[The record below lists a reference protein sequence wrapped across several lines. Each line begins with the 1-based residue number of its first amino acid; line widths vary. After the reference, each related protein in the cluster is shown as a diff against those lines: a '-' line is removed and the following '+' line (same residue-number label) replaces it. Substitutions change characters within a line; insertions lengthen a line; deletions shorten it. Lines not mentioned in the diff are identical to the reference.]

1 MSSILILLALSALS
15 GFVLGIG
22 YFSWPAILVAGAV
35 LAPVCAVVLQ
45 NQDFDALPGI
55 SVIVACLTINQAAY
69 VVGRIR
75 ADDGPNDGP
84 GKALSQQRANNEPHD
99 GRDDDIRSEHKRQ
112 QKTQI
117 KPAQLTNQRQVNLM
131 P

>member
-35 LAPVCAVVLQ
+35 LAPLCTVALQ
-45 NQDFDALPGI
+45 NQDFDALSGI

-69 VVGRIR
+69 VVSERRVWRGSTS
-75 ADDGPNDGP
+75 AT
-84 GKALSQQRANNEPHD
+84 SQQRTTR
-99 GRDDDIRSEHKRQ
+99 GSRR
-112 QKTQI
+112 
-117 KPAQLTNQRQVNLM
+117 
-131 P
+131 